1 MKLTKLNVAGVMLTL
16 AAGIGGLTAC
26 GSVKAPAPAVTHT
39 VAPQAA
45 KISPKQ
51 QLGPIKPTPTSTYV
65 MAPQANHNP
74 AHNPSGS

>member
-1 MKLTKLNVAGVMLTL
+1 MKLTKLNVAGVTLAL

-26 GSVKAPAPAVTHT
+26 GSVKAPAPPVTHT

-45 KISPKQ
+45 KILPKH
-51 QLGPIKPTPTSTYV
+51 QLAPIKPTPTSTHV
-65 MAPQANHNP
+65 IPPQANHNP